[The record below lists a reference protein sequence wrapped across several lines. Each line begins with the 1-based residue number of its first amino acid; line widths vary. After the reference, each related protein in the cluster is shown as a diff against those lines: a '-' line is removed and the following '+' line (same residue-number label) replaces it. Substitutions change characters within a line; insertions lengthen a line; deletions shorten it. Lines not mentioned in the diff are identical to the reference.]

1 MNAVSDPITLNSLV
15 ELAIFI
21 AVFLCWVKGLIM
33 SFRSNSPLLGF
44 VCIFMPLIGVVIG
57 VACAVGGVIA
67 SFYVD
72 APSGATIVLLTLACF
87 LLALPVG
94 ALLRRST

>member
-1 MNAVSDPITLNSLV
+1 MDAVSDPITLNSLV

-57 VACAVGGVIA
+57 VAA
-67 SFYVD
+67 
-72 APSGATIVLLTLACF
+72 IVFKADI
-87 LLALPVG
+87 P
-94 ALLRRST
+94 ALLDGRSDSGHD

>member
-1 MNAVSDPITLNSLV
+1 MDAVSDPTTLNSLV

-57 VACAVGGVIA
+57 VAA
-67 SFYVD
+67 
-72 APSGATIVLLTLACF
+72 IVFKADI
-87 LLALPVG
+87 P
-94 ALLRRST
+94 ALLDGRSDSGHD

>member
-57 VACAVGGVIA
+57 VAAIVFKADIPAMLDGR
-67 SFYVD
+67 SD
-72 APSGATIVLLTLACF
+72 SGHD
-87 LLALPVG
+87 
-94 ALLRRST
+94 

>member
-1 MNAVSDPITLNSLV
+1 MDAVSGPTTLNSLV

-57 VACAVGGVIA
+57 VAA
-67 SFYVD
+67 
-72 APSGATIVLLTLACF
+72 IVFKADI
-87 LLALPVG
+87 P
-94 ALLRRST
+94 ALLDGRSDSGHD

>member
-1 MNAVSDPITLNSLV
+1 MDAVSDPITLNSLV

-57 VACAVGGVIA
+57 VAAIVFKADIPAMLDGR
-67 SFYVD
+67 SD
-72 APSGATIVLLTLACF
+72 SGHD
-87 LLALPVG
+87 
-94 ALLRRST
+94 

>member
-57 VACAVGGVIA
+57 VAA
-67 SFYVD
+67 
-72 APSGATIVLLTLACF
+72 IVFKADI
-87 LLALPVG
+87 P
-94 ALLRRST
+94 ALLDGRSDSGHD